1 MCGCGS
7 NVAFNN
13 FIPGRGN
20 GPMGQKGKDA
30 WAKIQQNKAKIQKA
44 LQQKNLQHKI
54 AYQMFI
60 KAKMEQAKKKK

>member
-44 LQQKNLQHKI
+44 L
-54 AYQMFI
+54 
-60 KAKMEQAKKKK
+60 

>member
-20 GPMGQKGKDA
+20 GPMCQKGKDA

-60 KAKMEQAKKKK
+60 KAKMEQSKKKK